1 MTSAEPGPEYPQKP
15 EGTPAGAYQPQQP
28 YGQQPYAQ
36 PQHPQQQYP
45 QQQYPGQ
52 APYAQPGGGV
62 AQPLR
67 PDEERTW
74 SIVGHLLPL
83 IGLSFLAPL
92 VVWLVFRG
100 RGPYLEDQA
109 KESLN
114 FQLTLL
120 IGYLI
125 GAVTTIILI
134 GFLILPLLGLAQLIL
149 SIMAAIACSKYEWY
163 RYPLT
168 IRFVK

>member
-1 MTSAEPGPEYPQKP
+1 MTSAEPGPEYPLKP
-15 EGTPAGAYQPQQP
+15 EGTPAGAHQPQQP
-28 YGQQPYAQ
+28 YAQQPYSQQPYAQ
-36 PQHPQQQYP
+36 PQP
-45 QQQYPGQ
+45 QYPGQ
-52 APYAQPGGGV
+52 APYAQPGGV

-134 GFLILPLLGLAQLIL
+134 GFIILPLLGLAQLIL
-149 SIMAAIACSKYEWY
+149 SIMAAVACSKYEWY

>member
-1 MTSAEPGPEYPQKP
+1 MTENSSDPEFLRKPEQPGPNPQ
-15 EGTPAGAYQPQQP
+15 PAPQPP
-28 YGQQPYAQ
+28 LP
-36 PQHPQQQYP
+36 PQSWGPP
-45 QQQYPGQ
+45 P
-52 APYAQPGGGV
+52 
-62 AQPLR
+62 PLR

-74 SIVGHLLPL
+74 AVLGHLLPL
-83 IGLSFLAPL
+83 VGLGFLAPL
-92 VVWLVFRG
+92 VIWLVFRG

-120 IGYLI
+120 IIY
-125 GAVTTIILI
+125 AI
-134 GFLILPLLGLAQLIL
+134 GFITIFILVGFVILAAAGIFQLVMAIV
-149 SIMAAIACSKYEWY
+149 AAIAASKYQWY